1 MRTRILTS
9 DEWAAKGGE
18 KALALLPN
26 VEPHNVN
33 VIVVED
39 DDGKILA
46 RMGVYSM
53 TYWEG
58 IYIAPEAAKNLGVT
72 RSLLLAAR
80 TLPWVRGQ
88 NWVFAA
94 AGDSERKEDRSIRKF
109 LRRLGNPIKA
119 QFYAVNVKEAA
130 PCPKK

>member
-1 MRTRILTS
+1 MRTRILS
-9 DEWAAKGGE
+9 AAEWNAKGGP

-39 DDGKILA
+39 DDGNILA
-46 RMGVYSM
+46 RMGVYAM

-80 TLPWVRGQ
+80 TLPWARGQ
-88 NWVFAA
+88 DWVFAA
-94 AGDSERKEDRSIRKF
+94 AADPKVEGF
-109 LRRLGNPIKA
+109 LERLGKIIPA
-119 QFYAVNVKEAA
+119 QFYAVSVKEAR
-130 PCPKK
+130 PCPQQ